1 MNLVVNRDYLHDG
14 MICYLLEHGL
24 LIFTTIFS
32 CVSNA
37 STKCAALSCNVRRS
51 TCLVVHEESVP
62 GI

>member
-37 STKCAALSCNVRRS
+37 STKCAALSCNVR
-51 TCLVVHEESVP
+51 
-62 GI
+62 